1 LHKGVLDHFDIRILQ
16 ILNNDARRSYR
27 SIGME
32 VGLTSNSVK
41 TRILAMVSAG
51 VIQKF
56 LVIISPSVLGYR
68 KECLIVVRNRR
79 QKKNVLNN
87 LKLLGE
93 VVLEV
98 QSLGGISAFRLLIT
112 NDSED
117 KIRFLADAIK
127 PAVVETMFMSGPPK
141 SIMHLSKLD
150 LAIVRCLVTD
160 PRIESSDIAQKLG
173 ISTRT
178 ITRRLHKMQDT
189 HAVRFGVLLDPA
201 SLRGYILF
209 AVTVNIKDGSYQRIL
224 ANIYSDLHEY
234 FLLLPPTLPQRTI
247 TVLFLTK
254 DVFTADMILEK
265 IESYDGVKQAE
276 FFLPTKIIL
285 DQLYQLKYI
294 QEVRLRKI
302 SQKLPPK
309 IR

>member
-1 LHKGVLDHFDIRILQ
+1 MI
-16 ILNNDARRSYR
+16 
-27 SIGME
+27 
-32 VGLTSNSVK
+32 
-41 TRILAMVSAG
+41 SAG

-56 LVIISPSVLGYR
+56 LVIISPSVLGYK

-79 QKKNVLNN
+79 QKKNVLNS
-87 LKLLGE
+87 LKLLGD

-117 KIRFLADAIK
+117 KIRFLAEAIK

-141 SIMHLSKLD
+141 STTHLSKSD

-160 PRIESSDIAQKLG
+160 PRIESSNIAHKLG

-178 ITRRLHKMQDT
+178 VTRRLHKMQDT

-201 SLRGYILF
+201 
-209 AVTVNIKDGSYQRIL
+209 SYQRIL

-294 QEVRLRKI
+294 QEVGLRKI
-302 SQKLPPK
+302 SQKLPTK
-309 IR
+309 I